1 MKKRVRVVMRYTLAI
16 FFWVGLFVMFLT
28 YPIIGDFLWGIIMIF
43 AVFSILY
50 CIYYYVRKLMKK
62 CNEKGNPLYISCCL
76 LGIVPYWKNLPRS
89 RRYDSSSGNYRF
101 CLANFVSIKEISV
114 DYSIKK

>member
-1 MKKRVRVVMRYTLAI
+1 MRYTLAL

-62 CNEKGNPLYISCCL
+62 
-76 LGIVPYWKNLPRS
+76 VQ
-89 RRYDSSSGNYRF
+89 
-101 CLANFVSIKEISV
+101 
-114 DYSIKK
+114 